1 MKPKSPPSIPG
12 RLWGRS
18 ASCSK
23 DDNREVNMLKQ
34 TDAEASGQIQE
45 YYRGKT
51 VLITGGFGFVGSH
64 VVKRLVDYGAQVT
77 VLDLRTDS
85 ERPSLINDRV
95 HKLREKVRIE
105 TGDVGNA
112 EFLRS
117 FLSAEQ
123 FRLIFHFAAFATVI
137 ERAVEQPYDT
147 IQANTMGLV
156 NVLEAARQA
165 QVPPDMILFS
175 STDKV
180 YGELDGEHYEED
192 STPLRG
198 VGVYDAAKLA
208 ADVFSKTYYTVF
220 GVPVVVL
227 RMCNLFGPH
236 DYNIDF
242 RLVPKAMKSI
252 FAREK
257 PAAPELYFDAIHH
270 FRDYLYIEDAVRA
283 ALLLGYFPRCRGE
296 VYNLLGCQYISTPD
310 MLSQVIEIATKVE
323 RHYDDKRAELIRQN
337 GFTVKVKSPGSRLMP
352 IKKQHLNGAKLTKAT
367 GFEPSIEFTEGLAK
381 TVRFYRE
388 YFESCRKET

>member
-1 MKPKSPPSIPG
+1 
-12 RLWGRS
+12 
-18 ASCSK
+18 
-23 DDNREVNMLKQ
+23 MLKL

-51 VLITGGFGFVGSH
+51 VLVTGGFGFVGSH

-77 VLDLRTDS
+77 VLDMQTD
-85 ERPSLINDRV
+85 RDRHSLINDRT
-95 HKLREKVRIE
+95 HKLWEKVRIE
-105 TGDVGNA
+105 RGDVGDA
-112 EFLRS
+112 AFLRS
-117 FLSAEQ
+117 FLAAEQ

-137 ERAVEQPYDT
+137 ERALEKPYDT

-156 NVLEAARQA
+156 NLLEAARLVQA
-165 QVPPDMILFS
+165 PPDMILFS

-192 STPLRG
+192 TTPLRG

-208 ADVFSKTYYTVF
+208 ADVFSKTYHTVF

-242 RLVPKAMKSI
+242 RLIPKAMKNI
-252 FAREK
+252 FAGAK
-257 PAAPELYFDAIHH
+257 PSAPELYFDAIHH
-270 FRDYLYIEDAVRA
+270 FRDYLYIDDAVRA
-283 ALLLGYFPRCRGE
+283 DLLLGYFPRCRGE

-310 MLSQVIEIATKVE
+310 MLSHVIEAATRAE
-323 RHYDDKRAELIRQN
+323 LPHDEKRAELIRQN
-337 GFTVKVKSPGSRLMP
+337 GFTVKVKSPSSRLMP
-352 IKKQHLNGAKLTKAT
+352 IKKQHLNGAKITKAT
-367 GFEPSIEFTEGLAK
+367 GFEPGVEFEEALAK
-381 TVRFYRE
+381 TVAFYRE
-388 YFESCRKET
+388 FFESIRKEA